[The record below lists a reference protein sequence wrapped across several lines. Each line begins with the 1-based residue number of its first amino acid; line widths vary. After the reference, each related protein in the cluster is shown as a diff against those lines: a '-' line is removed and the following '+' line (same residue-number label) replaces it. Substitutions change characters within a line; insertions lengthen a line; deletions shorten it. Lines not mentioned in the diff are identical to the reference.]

1 MRLTEKRRAAK
12 VNIPDILEGVGR
24 YDLDAVAV
32 SIYEGAAKL
41 SPVSIRELRE
51 REELSSV
58 TDEELDRAVE
68 RLVGLRLL
76 VHVGDTPGRYAA
88 LPPDLSQALL
98 LGGPERQI
106 TQALMR
112 VNQVRRELMDLSSAY
127 TEALFDR
134 MQDQRVEPIQDVQQ
148 VRDLITELSETCRT
162 EVLTSQPG
170 GARPGEQLAES
181 LERTRALLSR
191 GVRMRTL
198 YQHTAQFSQET
209 LSYVQWVTG
218 LGAEVRTLADGFPRL
233 ILFDRKIALID
244 ARSGSPGAVLVRDP
258 GVVEFM
264 SRCFNWAWIAADP
277 FPDSYQQDR
286 VRMISDEIKQAI
298 IRFLVLGEDD
308 RVIARRLGMSLRSVQ
323 RHVAEIM
330 AQLGATNRLH
340 AGYLLGRAVA

>member
-1 MRLTEKRRAAK
+1 MH
-12 VNIPDILEGVGR
+12 IPDMPEGVGR
-24 YDLDAVAV
+24 YELGAVAV
-32 SIYEGAAKL
+32 AIYDGAAKR
-41 SPVSIRELRE
+41 SPVSICELQE
-51 REELSSV
+51 RVELSAAS
-58 TDEELDRAVE
+58 EEDLDRAVE
-68 RLVGLRLL
+68 RLLELRLL
-76 VHVGDTPGRYAA
+76 ARVGDAPARYAA

-98 LGGPERQI
+98 LGGAERQI
-106 TQALMR
+106 NQALMQ
-112 VNQVRRELMDLSSAY
+112 VNQVRREIMDLSSVY
-127 TEALFDR
+127 SEALFDR
-134 MQDQRVEPIQDVQQ
+134 MQDQRVEPILDLQQ

-170 GARPGEQLAES
+170 GARPGEQLDES
-181 LERTRALLSR
+181 FERTETLLSR

-209 LSYVQWVTG
+209 LSYVQRVSR

-233 ILFDRKIALID
+233 IVFDRKIALID
-244 ARSGSPGAVLVRDP
+244 AQVSLQGALLVRSP

-277 FPDSYQQDR
+277 FPDSYQQER
-286 VRMISDEIKQAI
+286 VRVISDEIKQAI

-340 AGYLLGRAVA
+340 AGYLLGRAVV